1 MARRELRSAARSAR
15 LTLTLTLT
23 LALTLALTL
32 TPALTLT
39 LTKVE
44 QAAARMNECPLGSGA
59 LAGNPFG
66 IDREA
71 LSDSLG
77 FARPVQNS
85 IDAVSDRD
93 FVAELSFWA
102 AMLQVHQF

>member
-1 MARRELRSAARSAR
+1 
-15 LTLTLTLT
+15 
-23 LALTLALTL
+23 
-32 TPALTLT
+32 
-39 LTKVE
+39 
-44 QAAARMNECPLGSGA
+44 MNECPLGSGA

-102 AMLQVHQF
+102 AMLQVHQFQPQPWP

>member
-1 MARRELRSAARSAR
+1 
-15 LTLTLTLT
+15 
-23 LALTLALTL
+23 
-32 TPALTLT
+32 
-39 LTKVE
+39 
-44 QAAARMNECPLGSGA
+44 MNECPLGSGA

-102 AMLQVHQF
+102 AMLQVAPVLAPTLARAPTIAPALTLP